1 MPQILVKGNVMERVT
16 AFAKKLEQL
25 DEVQRFRQVERVV
38 NESPRVQ
45 ELIENIKRTQ
55 KELVHAEHYMKPEY
69 KQHLERELI
78 ELNEQLGNLPV
89 VREYQ
94 QSQVEMNDL
103 LQLIQNAIA
112 SEVSKKLD
120 IETGGEV
127 RSGCGSGGPCGC
139 K

>member
-1 MPQILVKGNVMERVT
+1 MPQTLVKDNVMERVV
-16 AFAKKLEQL
+16 AFAKKLERVE
-25 DEVQRFRQVERVV
+25 EVQRFRLVERVV

-55 KELVHAEHYMKPEY
+55 KELVHAEHYMKSDY
-69 KQHLERELI
+69 KQHLERELA
-78 ELNEQLGNLPV
+78 ELNEQLDNLPV

-112 SEVSKKLD
+112 SGVSKKLD